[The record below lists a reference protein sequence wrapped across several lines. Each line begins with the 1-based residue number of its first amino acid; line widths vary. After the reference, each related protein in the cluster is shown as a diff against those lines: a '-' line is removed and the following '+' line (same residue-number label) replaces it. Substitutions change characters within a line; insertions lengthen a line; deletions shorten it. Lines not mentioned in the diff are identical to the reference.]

1 MSSRFGQGFPVNEP
15 LEIQI
20 ANHLAGFLTAKWS
33 LQEFREWFVPLSIVI
48 EDSKNQA
55 AIELAYR
62 IDGILAEASSARWS
76 DADLREELA
85 RVASPLVSLQS

>member
-1 MSSRFGQGFPVNEP
+1 MNEP

-20 ANHLAGFLTAKWS
+20 ANHLADFLTGKRS

-48 EDSKNQA
+48 EDSKNQP

-62 IDGILAEASSARWS
+62 IDGILAEASSAGWS
-76 DADLREELA
+76 DAGLREELA
-85 RVASPLVSLQS
+85 RVASPLISLQLS

>member
-1 MSSRFGQGFPVNEP
+1 MNEP

-20 ANHLAGFLTAKWS
+20 ANHLAGILTRKWS

-48 EDSKNQA
+48 EDSKNEP

-62 IDGILAEASSARWS
+62 IDGILAEASSAGWS
-76 DADLREELA
+76 DADLSEELA
-85 RVASPLVSLQS
+85 RVTSPLVSLQT